1 MLIFPLEVC
10 KILKGGMNSSSKG
23 VQNNCMVLLELT
35 FGIGS
40 LKAALILAYRYRTFR
55 PLMLMKLSGN
65 KNAISTLR
73 GNWKYHTASLFL
85 RGFDVE
91 IICELH

>member
-1 MLIFPLEVC
+1 MLIFPLEMC

-65 KNAISTLR
+65 KKLCHFYIARQLEIS
-73 GNWKYHTASLFL
+73 HCIFIFE
-85 RGFDVE
+85 GF
-91 IICELH
+91 